1 MRVLLGQDDA
11 SFTQALFQTGCGSG
25 PCIPY
30 ILASLYSIMGLVTL
44 IQLARIHF
52 LVHISQWT
60 MQKGFQTLNVV
71 ICLFRA
77 VSLFACEPMHRQP
90 ETAGIAT
97 FVVDFTSL
105 LFFSTYTLLV
115 LFWAEI
121 VHVEMDV
128 QWQCS
133 LQTIFV
139 VINVAGYVTGALLWS
154 LCAYDETLHV
164 GRRASALLLATL
176 DIVAMAAFAYYGGK
190 LLTLLKHSPI
200 RSATLMNKVTLL
212 TLFHTAPMS
221 VLSLQIREVSSI
233 TAISVISFILKAATE
248 IASTLKEKGLTYSED
263 GVLDMMFYA
272 FAEIITMGGSLCLSH
287 HEPWVVDHR
296 ECSGVAESYSRKWF
310 CSTVSLCS
318 IFSRI

>member
-1 MRVLLGQDDA
+1 MRVLLRQEV

-25 PCIPY
+25 PCMPY
-30 ILASLYSIMGLVTL
+30 ILASLYTVMGLITL

-77 VSLFACEPMHRQP
+77 VSLFACEPMHRQS
-90 ETAGIAT
+90 ETAGMAT

-121 VHVEMDV
+121 VHVEMDI

-139 VINVAGYVTGALLWS
+139 VINVAGYVSGALLWS

-164 GRRASALLLATL
+164 GRRASAFLLATL
-176 DIVAMAAFAYYGGK
+176 DILATIAFGYYGGQ
-190 LLTLLKHSPI
+190 LLSLLKNSPV
-200 RSATLMNKVTLL
+200 RSPTLMNKVTLC
-212 TLFHTAPMS
+212 TRSFRTRCM
-221 VLSLQIREVSSI
+221 
-233 TAISVISFILKAATE
+233 SVISL
-248 IASTLKEKGLTYSED
+248 
-263 GVLDMMFYA
+263 
-272 FAEIITMGGSLCLSH
+272 
-287 HEPWVVDHR
+287 
-296 ECSGVAESYSRKWF
+296 
-310 CSTVSLCS
+310 
-318 IFSRI
+318 